1 MDTIIFM
8 TVEASEQAQSF
19 IDTLSA
25 FLPFPWNCVVSGVG
39 SAIVAVWGWNKL
51 KKKDAKEPAKKS

>member
-1 MDTIIFM
+1 MDTLILM

-19 IDTLSA
+19 IDTISA

-39 SAIVAVWGWNKL
+39 SAILAVWGWNKI
-51 KKKDAKEPAKKS
+51 KKKDAGNAEKS

>member
-1 MDTIIFM
+1 MNTFIFM

-19 IDTLSA
+19 IDTISA

-51 KKKDAKEPAKKS
+51 KKKDA

>member
-1 MDTIIFM
+1 MNTFFLMTI
-8 TVEASEQAQSF
+8 EASEQAQSF
-19 IDTLSA
+19 IDTISA

-51 KKKDAKEPAKKS
+51 KKKGAEEPAKKS

>member
-1 MDTIIFM
+1 MDTLILM

-19 IDTLSA
+19 IDTISA

-51 KKKDAKEPAKKS
+51 KKKDAEEPAKKS